1 LRPINK
7 KEQVLPSPPSP
18 MVGGKDSLPEFLK
31 PKVEEPELAPVI

>member
-1 LRPINK
+1 
-7 KEQVLPSPPSP
+7 